1 MIKERKEKKKN
12 NRNEQKIFF
21 VDSCFVLA
29 IFKPYL
35 EDVWLIDWLFV
46 CAMSQF
52 IFLRGLHN
60 RLLPL
65 DEGNINPKTK
75 SPTSYFGAI
84 DPSMSP
90 NRSSRV

>member
-35 EDVWLIDWLFV
+35 EDVCLIDCLFV
-46 CAMSQF
+46 WCFSLYFFVAF
-52 IFLRGLHN
+52 TIDYCHL
-60 RLLPL
+60 
-65 DEGNINPKTK
+65 TK
-75 SPTSYFGAI
+75 EI
-84 DPSMSP
+84 
-90 NRSSRV
+90 

>member
-35 EDVWLIDWLFV
+35 EDV
-46 CAMSQF
+46 
-52 IFLRGLHN
+52 
-60 RLLPL
+60 
-65 DEGNINPKTK
+65 
-75 SPTSYFGAI
+75 
-84 DPSMSP
+84 
-90 NRSSRV
+90 